1 MPASDPMTAL
11 MAQLRAAAERT
22 WRPNPKRY
30 EGIGFFGVANM
41 GLIYQRMESYRMRL
55 PETLWP
61 RAISIGVRTPDWVM
75 EGLPETDR
83 NREFASATYG
93 HAMGT
98 MGRVEA
104 ELVRIL
110 EAAGYRAGSAARL
123 KFGVRGIEKMV
134 ARYAGLGWIGKS
146 SLLVTPGAGPRAWWY
161 VVLTDAPL
169 PPSAHGPMER
179 QCGTCTRCVRAC
191 PVRAFRDVPFRESDP
206 LRARYREDYCG
217 AYRNSTD
224 PMSGCGRCVKV
235 CPFGSRSSLLPAS
248 DRVEP
253 AEHYDPATLPHGYRV
268 VPPRPEAPQGG
279 EYPAVVAVPALPE
292 TPGLIGR
299 LLAVAAKTKAH
310 FFGVAD
316 IAPALA
322 AAEAR
327 GVRLALRLPR
337 AVVFGIAMDDAAV
350 DGLPESGHAYQTAYA
365 ETAWARGLSAARH
378 AIGAELRAAGA
389 QARPADAAGFL
400 GLLKMAAH
408 GAGLG
413 WIGRN
418 GLLVTPEVGPRL
430 VLDALLTDAPLE
442 PTARGPVENR
452 CGDCRRCV
460 DVCPVKAIGQPPP
473 SGRVVLPV
481 PFDAAR
487 CRKHCA
493 ELYGGAHAG
502 CGLCVAACPFGRR
515 RWYLPDAPELASR
528 RQRGGGCHMNWRLAR
543 FSARAAVLLASVAAA
558 VPWYL
563 AVDAEPPLDRTPSCP
578 GSAPTWLWAGRSARK
593 HCSRPC
599 SSRSPLGR
607 WRHGGDAGSAAGSA
621 PSVCWPM
628 AVPVSGSVC

>member
-1 MPASDPMTAL
+1 MEL
-11 MAQLRAAAERT
+11 VYR
-22 WRPNPKRY
+22 
-30 EGIGFFGVANM
+30 
-41 GLIYQRMESYRMRL
+41 RMESYRMRP
-55 PETLWP
+55 PETRWP
-61 RAISIGVRTPDWVM
+61 RAISIGVRIPDWVI

-93 HAMGT
+93 HAIGT

-110 EAAGYRAGSAARL
+110 GAAGYRAGSAARL
-123 KFGVRGIEKMV
+123 KFYVGGIEKMV

-146 SLLVTPGAGPRAWWY
+146 SLLVTPGAGPRAWWH

-169 PPSAHGPMER
+169 PPSADGPMER

-191 PVRAFRDVPFRESDP
+191 PVRAFRDVPFREADP
-206 LRARYREDYCG
+206 LRTRYRDDYCD

-235 CPFGSRSSLLPAS
+235 CPFGSRSNLLPAS
-248 DRVEP
+248 DHVEP
-253 AEHYDPATLPHGYRV
+253 EEYYDPASLPRGYHV
-268 VPPRPEAPQGG
+268 VPPRPTTPPGKKW
-279 EYPAVVAVPALPE
+279 PAVVALPAVPDS
-292 TPGLIGR
+292 PGLTGR
-299 LLAVAAKTKAH
+299 LLAAAAKAKAG

-316 IAPALA
+316 TGPALA

-350 DGLPESGHAYQTAYA
+350 DALPESGPAYQTAYA
-365 ETAWARGLSAARH
+365 ETAWAQGLSIARR
-378 AIGAELRAAGA
+378 AIGAELCAAGA
-389 QARPADAAGFL
+389 QARPVDAAGFL

-430 VLDALLTDAPLE
+430 VLDALLTDAPLQA
-442 PTARGPVENR
+442 TARAPVENR

-460 DVCPVKAIGQPPP
+460 DVCPVKAIGEPPP
-473 SGRVVLPV
+473 PGRVVLPV

-493 ELYGGAHAG
+493 ELYGGAHGG
-502 CGLCVAACPFGRR
+502 CGLCVAVCPFGHR
-515 RWYLPDAPELASR
+515 RWILPDASELASR
-528 RQRGGGCHMNWRLAR
+528 RRRGGG
-543 FSARAAVLLASVAAA
+543 
-558 VPWYL
+558 
-563 AVDAEPPLDRTPSCP
+563 T
-578 GSAPTWLWAGRSARK
+578 T
-593 HCSRPC
+593 
-599 SSRSPLGR
+599 
-607 WRHGGDAGSAAGSA
+607 
-621 PSVCWPM
+621 
-628 AVPVSGSVC
+628 